1 MGNWCSLL
9 RELLKGRV
17 EVPFFHLVAAVM
29 PSAGIQYQQILSS
42 WSEIPSRAPA
52 RCRTRPCDSPGATPP
67 SANFL
72 VCEPHKTAE
81 APRPRRRGDRVGQL
95 LSGVAVHEFAHGTST
110 TLGEV

>member
-1 MGNWCSLL
+1 MVGQRTCCASKGIFLAGLSVGSYRQIERQGL
-9 RELLKGRV
+9 RGRQA
-17 EVPFFHLVAAVM
+17 AAVSG
-29 PSAGIQYQQILSS
+29 P
-42 WSEIPSRAPA
+42 APA

-67 SANFL
+67 SVNFL